1 MWIVK
6 RMRHRL
12 TDRPTDQ
19 RTRPVKEVLCRTQK
33 HGKPRFEDNKAGYTG
48 QNDAPALLIF
58 RLIPGS
64 IRPDSR
70 SIDPTIDEYDCQM
83 TVAEAQ

>member
-1 MWIVK
+1 MVE
-6 RMRHRL
+6 RMRYRP
-12 TDRPTDQ
+12 TDKPTDQ
-19 RTRPVKEVLCRTQK
+19 RTRPDIEVLCRTKK

-48 QNDAPALLIF
+48 QNGAPALLIF

-64 IRPDSR
+64 IRPDPR

-83 TVAEAQ
+83 TVAEAQH